1 MILECDYKVVPHNG
15 HFVVYCN
22 GKFLCS
28 ADSWSEA
35 AREIESHG
43 NQMD

>member
-1 MILECDYKVVPHNG
+1 MIVDCDYKIIPHNG
-15 HFVVYCN
+15 HFVVYFN

-35 AREIESHG
+35 AREIENH
-43 NQMD
+43 NN